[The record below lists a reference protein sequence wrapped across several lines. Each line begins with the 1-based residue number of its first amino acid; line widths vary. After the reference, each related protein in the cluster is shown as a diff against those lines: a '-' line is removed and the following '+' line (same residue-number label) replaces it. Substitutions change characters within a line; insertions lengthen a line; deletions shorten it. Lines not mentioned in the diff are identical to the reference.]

1 MTVEPGYTLSR
12 LFQRFIQTI
21 MRFFFHAL
29 YHTMA
34 GAYDLIASIVSVG
47 RWTDW
52 VGEAARFVDGERILE
67 LGFGPGHL
75 QKHLLDSG
83 FWVCGID
90 ESKQMNQ
97 LARRRLARHDLPA
110 RLTRGLAQRLPFQSE
125 IFDCV
130 AATFPSPYITDPDTL
145 AEIHRVLHP
154 SGRLVVLIAV
164 WITQKSFLHRFMAFL
179 FRLTGQVPDDK
190 TPLSMYHD
198 LYQKAGFQAETH
210 FVERSESRL
219 MFIFARK

>member
-1 MTVEPGYTLSR
+1 MAVEPGYKRVR
-12 LFQRFIQTI
+12 LFQWFIQAI

-29 YHTMA
+29 YHSMA

-52 VGEAARFVDGERILE
+52 VGEAAHFVDGERLLE

-75 QKHLLDSG
+75 QEHLLNSG

-90 ESKQMNQ
+90 ESKQMNL
-97 LARRRLARHDLPA
+97 LARRRLSHHGLPA

-130 AATFPSPYITDPDTL
+130 VATFPSPYITDPDTL

-154 SGRLVVLIAV
+154 GGRLTVLVAA

-190 TPLSMYHD
+190 TPSSMYHD
-198 LYQKAGFQAETH
+198 LYQEAGFQAETY
-210 FVERSESRL
+210 FVERSEGRL
-219 MFIFARK
+219 MFILARK